1 MKLSLFLIVQPQRV
15 ASGVVPRR
23 RDIEEKK
30 KWKRPGAWLGRNI
43 GSRLQFEGGWV
54 AEQLLVRAFAERH
67 APAEVPDVDPV
78 L

>member
-30 KWKRPGAWLGRNI
+30 KWKRPGAWLDRNI
-43 GSRLQFEGGWV
+43 ESSGNRKPYRL
-54 AEQLLVRAFAERH
+54 
-67 APAEVPDVDPV
+67 
-78 L
+78 

>member
-30 KWKRPGAWLGRNI
+30 KWKRPGAWPGRNI
-43 GSRLQFEGGWV
+43 GMRLQSEGGSV

-67 APAEVPDVDPV
+67 A
-78 L
+78 